1 MIANTVFSRRISWE
15 NLELFTDQL
24 AGKIIES
31 GVKFDMLIALV
42 RGGLIPVRLLSDK
55 INVKKIASIGIAY
68 EHNDRERFSLYSSPV
83 FVGNDL
89 NILIVEDRIE
99 SGRSLKL
106 ATDYFRKNSA
116 IIRTA
121 SYYVQTDS
129 IIIPDYY
136 LSTTNENIIFPWE

>member
-1 MIANTVFSRRISWE
+1 M
-15 NLELFTDQL
+15 ELFTDQL

-68 EHNDRERFSLYSSPV
+68 EDNDRESLYLYSSPV